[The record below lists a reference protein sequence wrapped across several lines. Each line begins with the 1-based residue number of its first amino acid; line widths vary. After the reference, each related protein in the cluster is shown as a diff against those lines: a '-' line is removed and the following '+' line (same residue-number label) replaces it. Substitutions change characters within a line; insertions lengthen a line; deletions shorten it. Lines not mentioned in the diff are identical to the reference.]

1 MKLAI
6 NEILE
11 STNGKII
18 LDGKEYNYESI
29 ETDTRKLKKN
39 SIFIAL
45 KGENFNGDDFVLDAV
60 KKGSTICIV
69 SEIKFNKEEIPSDVT
84 IIQVKDTKEALLLL
98 AKAYREKL
106 NIKIIGVTGSTGKTS
121 TKDIIAAFL
130 SDKYKVFKT
139 KGNFN
144 NEIGLPLMIF
154 SLDET
159 YDVAVLEMGMS
170 NLGEIHNLAN
180 TAIPDI
186 AVITNVGISHIENLK
201 TRENILK
208 AKMEVT
214 DFFNKDNIL
223 VINLDDDMLKTIS
236 KAQYEVISIGME
248 ENNAKVKGINIVLL
262 DNAISFD
269 IEDNGKNVGTINLP
283 MVGKHNVLN
292 SLLAYVVG
300 KNLGLTVE
308 DMNRG
313 IKNLEATSMR
323 LDIIKKHDFT
333 IVDDCYNASPD
344 SMKAAID
351 VLSSMEGKRKMLI
364 LGTMRELGHESE
376 NAHRDVAKY
385 AKEKNIDELIAV
397 GEYSSMFKKGFEK
410 DILTFDTTEECS
422 QKIGNLVQKGDII
435 LIKASRGMK
444 FEKIVKELKEI

>member
-18 LDGKEYNYESI
+18 LDGKEYNYESV
-29 ETDTRKLKKN
+29 ETDTRKLKEN

-45 KGENFNGDDFVLDAV
+45 KGENFNGNDFILDAI

-69 SEIKFNKEEIPSDVT
+69 SEIKFNKEDIPSGVT

-98 AKAYREKL
+98 SKAYREKL

-159 YDVAVLEMGMS
+159 YDVAVLEMGMN

-180 TAIPDI
+180 AAMPDI

-214 DFFNKDNIL
+214 DFFNKDNVL
-223 VINLDDDMLKTIS
+223 VINVDNDMLNTIS
-236 KAQYEVISIGME
+236 KDKYEVVSIGMQ
-248 ENNAKVKGINIVLL
+248 ENNAQVRGVNIVLE
-262 DNAISFD
+262 DNSIKFD
-269 IEDNGKNVGTINLP
+269 IEDNGENVGTINLP
-283 MVGKHNVLN
+283 MIGKHNVLN

-300 KNLGLTVE
+300 KKLDLKVG
-308 DMNRG
+308 DMNKG
-313 IKNLEATSMR
+313 IENLEATSMR
-323 LDIIKKHDFT
+323 LDIIKKDDFT
-333 IVDDCYNASPD
+333 IIDDCYNASPD

-351 VLSSMEGKRKMLI
+351 VLNSMNGKRKILI
-364 LGTMRELGHESE
+364 LGTMRELGRESE

-397 GEYSSMFKKGFEK
+397 GEYSNMFKEGFEK
-410 DILTFDTTEECS
+410 NILTFNTTEECS
-422 QKIGNLVQKGDII
+422 QNIGDLVQKGDII

-444 FEKIVKELKEI
+444 FEQIVKKLKEI

>member
-18 LDGKEYNYESI
+18 LDGKEYDYESV
-29 ETDTRKLKKN
+29 ETDTRKLKEN

-45 KGENFNGDDFVLDAV
+45 KGENFNGNDFILDAI

-69 SEIKFNKEEIPSDVT
+69 SEIKFNKEDIPSGVT

-98 AKAYREKL
+98 SKAYREKL

-159 YDVAVLEMGMS
+159 YDVAVLEMGMN

-180 TAIPDI
+180 AAMPDI

-214 DFFNKDNIL
+214 DFFNKDNVL
-223 VINLDDDMLKTIS
+223 VINVDNDMLNTIS
-236 KAQYEVISIGME
+236 KDKYEVVSIGMQ
-248 ENNAKVKGINIVLL
+248 ENNAQVRGVNIVLE
-262 DNAISFD
+262 DNSIKFD
-269 IEDNGKNVGTINLP
+269 IEDNGENVGTINLP
-283 MVGKHNVLN
+283 MIGKHNVLN

-300 KNLGLTVE
+300 KKLDLKVG
-308 DMNRG
+308 DMNKG
-313 IKNLEATSMR
+313 IENLEATSMR
-323 LDIIKKHDFT
+323 LDIIKKDDFT
-333 IVDDCYNASPD
+333 IIDDCYNASPD

-351 VLSSMEGKRKMLI
+351 VLNSMNGKRKILI

-385 AKEKNIDELIAV
+385 AKEKNIDQLIAV
-397 GEYSSMFKKGFEK
+397 GEYSNMFKEGFEK
-410 DILTFDTTEECS
+410 NILTFNTTEECS
-422 QKIGNLVQKGDII
+422 QNIGDLVQKGDII

-444 FEKIVKELKEI
+444 FEQIVKKLKEI

>member
-18 LDGKEYNYESI
+18 LDGKEYNYESV
-29 ETDTRKLKKN
+29 ETDTRKLKEN

-45 KGENFNGDDFVLDAV
+45 KGENFNGNDFILDAI

-69 SEIKFNKEEIPSDVT
+69 SEIKFNKEDIPSGVT

-98 AKAYREKL
+98 SKAYREKL

-159 YDVAVLEMGMS
+159 YDVAVLEMGMN

-180 TAIPDI
+180 AAMPDI

-214 DFFNKDNIL
+214 DFFNKDNVL
-223 VINLDDDMLKTIS
+223 VINVDNDMLNTIS
-236 KAQYEVISIGME
+236 KDKYEVVSIGMQ
-248 ENNAKVKGINIVLL
+248 ENNAQVRGVNIVLE
-262 DNAISFD
+262 DNSIKFD
-269 IEDNGKNVGTINLP
+269 IEDNGENVGTINLP
-283 MVGKHNVLN
+283 MIGKHNVLN

-300 KNLGLTVE
+300 KKLDLKVG
-308 DMNRG
+308 DMNKG
-313 IKNLEATSMR
+313 IENLEATSMR
-323 LDIIKKHDFT
+323 LDIIKKDDFT
-333 IVDDCYNASPD
+333 IIDDCYNASPD

-351 VLSSMEGKRKMLI
+351 VLNSMNGKRKILI

-397 GEYSSMFKKGFEK
+397 GEYSNMFKEGFEK
-410 DILTFDTTEECS
+410 NILTFNTTEECS
-422 QKIGNLVQKGDII
+422 QNIGDLVQKGDII

-444 FEKIVKELKEI
+444 FEQIVKKLKEI

>member
-11 STNGKII
+11 STNGKIV
-18 LDGKEYNYESI
+18 LDGKEYDYESV
-29 ETDTRKLKKN
+29 ETDTRKLKEN

-45 KGENFNGDDFVLDAV
+45 KGENFNGNDFILDAI

-69 SEIKFNKEEIPSDVT
+69 SEIKFNKEDIPSGVT

-98 AKAYREKL
+98 SKAYREKL

-159 YDVAVLEMGMS
+159 YDVAVLEMGMN

-180 TAIPDI
+180 AAMPDI

-214 DFFNKDNIL
+214 DFFNNDNLL
-223 VINLDDDMLKTIS
+223 VINVDNDMLNTIS
-236 KAQYEVISIGME
+236 KDKYEVVSIGME
-248 ENNAKVKGINIVLL
+248 ENNAQVRGVNIVLE
-262 DNAISFD
+262 DNSIKFD
-269 IEDNGKNVGTINLP
+269 IEDNGENVGTINLP

-300 KNLGLTVE
+300 KNLDLKVG
-308 DMNRG
+308 DMNKG
-313 IKNLEATSMR
+313 IENLEATSMR
-323 LDIIKKHDFT
+323 LDIIKKDDFT
-333 IVDDCYNASPD
+333 IIDDCYNASPD

-351 VLSSMEGKRKMLI
+351 VLTSMDGKRKILI

-397 GEYSSMFKKGFEK
+397 GEYSNMFKEGFEK
-410 DILTFDTTEECS
+410 NILTFNTTEECS
-422 QKIGNLVQKGDII
+422 QNIGNLVQKGDII

-444 FEKIVKELKEI
+444 FEKIVKKLKEI